1 YTLVNRRNWV
11 GTVVSAKPKAYASSA
26 WEYDIQY
33 PNGVHSVHVAEQDV
47 TTIAAAKYSVGQT
60 VKIASNAWS
69 ETNGYTLVNRRNWVG
84 TVVSAK
90 PKAYA
95 SSAWEYDIQYP

>member
-1 YTLVNRRNWV
+1 
-11 GTVVSAKPKAYASSA
+11 
-26 WEYDIQY
+26 
-33 PNGVHSVHVAEQDV
+33 
-47 TTIAAAKYSVGQT
+47 AAAKYSVGQT

-95 SSAWEYDIQYP
+95 SSAWEYDIQYPNGVHSVHVAEQDVTKK